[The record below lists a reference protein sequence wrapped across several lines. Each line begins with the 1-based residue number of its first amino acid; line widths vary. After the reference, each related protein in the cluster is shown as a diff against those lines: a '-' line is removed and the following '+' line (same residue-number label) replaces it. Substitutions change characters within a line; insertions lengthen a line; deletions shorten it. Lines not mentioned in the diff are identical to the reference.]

1 MGEHDAPRM
10 GFSQFADVGGG
21 EPLMHLAAAT
31 PGDDLDLGLR
41 RNVPGK
47 NSSGIMMTRG
57 APSDST
63 TFTALADVQQMS
75 EAAFT
80 AAEVLT

>member
-1 MGEHDAPRM
+1 M

-21 EPLMHLAAAT
+21 EPLMDLAAAT
-31 PGDDLDLGLR
+31 PGDDLDLGCAATFLAR
-41 RNVPGK
+41 

-57 APSDST
+57 APSDLT

-80 AAEVLT
+80 SAEVLT